1 MGAAHG
7 GEVALEVGAGD
18 DHCAAA
24 VVGMERQG
32 VGLAQPFVEQEVHF
46 AAGVVDEAKGRHT
59 AGKQAQKA
67 LHALGRGK
75 RKFAARGQALPE
87 ERGPERGFKMVDVE
101 GEMGGKAN
109 QIVAIALVVAEKQVF
124 AMHAPV
130 VAPPAAGLFDGV
142 AFGVVVKGEG
152 DVMGVEVVDDNFF
165 SGHSLG
171 K

>member
-18 DHCAAA
+18 DHRTAA

-32 VGLAQPFVEQEVHF
+32 VGLAQTFVEQEVHF

-59 AGKQAQKA
+59 ARQQAQKT

-75 RKFAARGQALPE
+75 REFAARGQTLPE
-87 ERGPERGFKMVDVE
+87 ERGPERGLEMVDVE

-109 QIVAIALVVAEKQVF
+109 QIVAIALVIAEKQVF
-124 AMHAPV
+124 AVHASV
-130 VAPPAAGLFDGV
+130 IAPPAAGLFDGV
-142 AFGVVVKGEG
+142 AFGVVVEGEG
-152 DVMGVEVVDDNFF
+152 DVVGAEVVDDNFF
-165 SGHSLG
+165 SGHGLG
-171 K
+171 E